1 MPQTVK
7 SYAAHA
13 ADQPLAPL
21 EIERRDL
28 RANDVSIAIDFCGVC
43 HTDLHFARNHWG
55 RSRYPLVPGHEIVGT
70 IAAVGPAANRFQV
83 GDRVAVGCM
92 VDACL
97 SCPACSDHEEQYCH
111 NGATQTYGDKDRVD
125 GSNTQ
130 GGYSRVIVVREEF
143 VLRVPEGLD
152 PASAAPLLCAG
163 ITTYSPLNYHQVGPG
178 MHVGVIGLGGLGHM
192 AIKFAAAMG
201 AEVTLFTTSE
211 SKIPEAKR
219 LGAHHVV
226 LSTEP
231 DQMQATQRQLDLII
245 DTVPE
250 PHPMA
255 SYLQCMARNGNI
267 VLVGP
272 VGLLEPPI
280 HTGMLLSGRKA
291 ISGSAI
297 GGIAETQ
304 AMLDFCAEKGV
315 TCDIEMIRMDEID
328 TAYQRM
334 ENNDVRYRF
343 VIDMST
349 LQ

>member
-1 MPQTVK
+1 MPRIVK
-7 SYAAHA
+7 SYAALA
-13 ADQPLAPL
+13 ADQPLVPL
-21 EIERRDL
+21 DIERRDL
-28 RANDVSIAIDFCGVC
+28 RANDIRIDISFCGVC

-70 IAAVGPAANRFQV
+70 VAEVGEAVTRHQV
-83 GDRVAVGCM
+83 GDNVAVGCM

-97 SCPACSDHEEQYCH
+97 SCPACEADEEQYCH
-111 NGATQTYGDKDRVD
+111 DGATQTYGDKDRVD
-125 GSNTQ
+125 GSPTQ
-130 GGYSRVIVVREEF
+130 GGYSRGIVVREEF
-143 VLRVPEGLD
+143 VLHLPDGLD
-152 PASAAPLLCAG
+152 PAAAAPLLCAG
-163 ITTYSPLNYHQVGPG
+163 ITAYSPLNYHNVGPG
-178 MHVGVIGLGGLGHM
+178 TRVGVIGLGGLGHM

-211 SKIPEAKR
+211 SKVAEARR
-219 LGAHHVV
+219 LGAHQVA
-226 LSTEP
+226 LSTVKE
-231 DQMQATQRQLDLII
+231 QMQALHRQLDIII

-255 SYLQCMARNGNI
+255 GYLQCLARNGNM

-280 HTGMLLSGRKA
+280 HSGMLLAGRKA

-304 AMLDFCAEKGV
+304 AMLEFCAEKGV
-315 TCDIEMIRMDEID
+315 TCDVEMIRMDEID
-328 TAYQRM
+328 KAYARM

-343 VIDMST
+343 VVDMQS